1 MNKILITVY
10 VPFLNE
16 KYDLF
21 IPINKKIG
29 TIKQILVN
37 SINEMSGYSL
47 VPKKYKLYEKSM
59 SRLLDNNLYVKA
71 SNISN
76 GSELILI

>member
-1 MNKILITVY
+1 MNKILITIY

-59 SRLLDNNLYVKA
+59 SRLLDNNLYVNA

>member
-59 SRLLDNNLYVKA
+59 SRLLDNNLYVNA

-76 GSELILI
+76 GS